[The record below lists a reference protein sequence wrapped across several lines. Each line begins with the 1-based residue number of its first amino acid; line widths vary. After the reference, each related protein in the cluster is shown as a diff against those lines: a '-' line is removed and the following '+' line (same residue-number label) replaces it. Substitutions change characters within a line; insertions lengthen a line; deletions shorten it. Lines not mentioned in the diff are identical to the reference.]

1 MNKRLIR
8 SALADVVT
16 TQQAAKILDC
26 SQGRV
31 RQLVIPDRHGHIE
44 LWSCHVGSVLLLQ
57 RTEVENRA
65 AKMRQLRQ
73 NGKVRGA
80 APKGYKRDRSNTY
93 YERKVSK

>member
-1 MNKRLIR
+1 MNKRLIK

-31 RQLVIPDRHGHIE
+31 RQLVIPDRHGQIA

-57 RTEVENRA
+57 RTEVEKHA
-65 AKMRQLRQ
+65 AKMRQLRRD
-73 NGKVRGA
+73 GKVRGA
-80 APKGYKRDRSNTY
+80 APKGYKRDRSSTY
-93 YERKVSK
+93 YKRKVSK